1 MYIYNVTIKV
11 DHVILKEW
19 LHWLKQEHIPEI
31 LATGCFTEA
40 TVLELLE
47 TVDEEGATFA
57 VQYKTSRLE
66 NYRRY
71 LSEYAPLLRQKGLDK
86 WGNKFVAFRTFM
98 KIVD

>member
-11 DHVILKEW
+11 DHAIVREW

-40 TVLELLE
+40 TILELLE

-57 VQYKTSRLE
+57 VQYKTPHLE
-66 NYRRY
+66 DYRTY
-71 LSEYAPLLRQKGLDK
+71 LSNHALLLRQKGLDK

>member
-11 DHVILKEW
+11 DHAIVKEW

-40 TVLELLE
+40 TILELLE
-47 TVDEEGATFA
+47 NVDEEGATFA
-57 VQYKTSRLE
+57 VQYKASRVE
-66 NYRRY
+66 DYRTY
-71 LSEYAPLLRQKGLDK
+71 LSEHAPLLRQKGLDK
-86 WGNKFVAFRTFM
+86 WGNKFVAFRTSM

>member
-11 DHVILKEW
+11 DHVIIKEW

>member
-11 DHVILKEW
+11 DHAIVKEW

-31 LATGCFTEA
+31 VATGCFTEA
-40 TVLELLE
+40 TILELLE
-47 TVDEEGATFA
+47 NVDEEGITFA
-57 VQYKTSRLE
+57 VQYKAPRLE
-66 NYRRY
+66 DYRTY
-71 LSEYAPLLRQKGLDK
+71 LSEHAPLLRQKGLDK

>member
-11 DHVILKEW
+11 DHAIVREW

-40 TVLELLE
+40 TILELLE
-47 TVDEEGATFA
+47 TADVEEATFA
-57 VQYKTSRLE
+57 VQYKTPRLE
-66 NYRRY
+66 DYRTY
-71 LSEYAPLLRQKGLDK
+71 LSKHAPHLRQKGLDK

>member
-1 MYIYNVTIKV
+1 MYIYNLTIKV
-11 DHVILKEW
+11 DHAIIREW